1 MGLLADRVLS
11 IGLPLLGI
19 LVVGL
24 AFYAVT
30 SPSTYQHAVM
40 SIQVGLTIQLIARDL
55 SHSKITPAADIGRA
69 GGVMATTRYLKDG
82 IGGNYPIYTLDTTGI
97 IYVQSQVARQ
107 YTLGDFFEVWGNA
120 LGPTNTL
127 GRPANFTST
136 GVVDYYWAMC
146 LKGPQGP
153 IPTADWGGL
162 VLINGGVIS
171 LVYSEV
177 GCS

>member
-1 MGLLADRVLS
+1 MADRALS

-30 SPSTYQHAVM
+30 SPSAYQHVAM
-40 SIQVGLTIQLIARDL
+40 SISVGLSIQFVARDL
-55 SHSKITPAADIGRA
+55 SSSKITPAANIGRS
-69 GGVMATTRYLKDG
+69 GGPPMATTRYLKDG
-82 IGGNYPIYTLDTTGI
+82 IGGNYPIYTVDNTGV

-107 YTLGDFFEVWGNA
+107 YTLGDFFEVWGNS

-136 GVVDYYWAMC
+136 GVTDYYWSMC
-146 LKGPQGP
+146 LKGTQAS
-153 IPTADWGGL
+153 IPTIDWGGH
-162 VLINGGVIS
+162 VLTNGEVIG

-177 GCS
+177 GCG

>member
-1 MGLLADRVLS
+1 LADRALS

-30 SPSTYQHAVM
+30 SPSTYQHVAM

-153 IPTADWGGL
+153 IPTADWGSL